1 MARHGRAVD
10 LAVPYWDLCTNTTLA
25 NLRVGYATPCD
36 GPPLHLGIMIRSH
49 QLAPHCNMVKYD

>member
-10 LAVPYWDLCTNTTLA
+10 LAVPYWDLVPIPPWPTSGL
-25 NLRVGYATPCD
+25 GYATPCD